1 MADTLLFETDP
12 RIGLSSNEAKKQL
25 LKFGPNIL
33 IPKSPFAALLHGLK
47 SLADPMVLLL
57 LLAALVYFLL
67 GEIRDGWVLVGS
79 IVPILAVD
87 LALEARTGRALKKI
101 RELTAPTALVV
112 RDGVEKV
119 VQSETLVPGDVLVM
133 KEGDILPVDGVLAE
147 SNNVEMDESPLTG
160 ESIPV
165 PKDSSG
171 MESSNVYAGTSVLSG
186 QGKAHVTA
194 TGRET
199 RYGQIGHLLTEIK
212 EERTPLQKKID
223 RLVVRLLA
231 WAVFVCL
238 LVFAIEFYRGS
249 GWGRSFLFAV
259 SLAIAAVPE
268 EFPVVFTL
276 YLTMG
281 VFRLARKKTLIRR
294 MAGVETLGAT
304 TVICADKTGTLT
316 EGKLTVAEHPEGEND
331 ELFWKTIVMAC
342 EPNPTDQLE
351 KELVAHAREH
361 GIEPKEIFDEWKL
374 VRDYPFNVKGKYMS
388 HVWRSSAGGFVICA
402 KGAVEGILAR
412 CEGNGEG
419 RKKLQ
424 EENEKLAN
432 TGMRVIAVAFGQLPV
447 FSESREENERHLA
460 CLGVVGFSDPPRP
473 EVARAAAECRQ
484 AGVRVVMVTGDH
496 PLTAHHIAETVGLEH
511 EDDQIVTGL
520 ELEKLNEE
528 EFSRRASRANIF
540 ARVLPHHK
548 HRLVAALKKRG
559 EIVAMTGDGIND
571 ALALKEAHIGVAMG
585 VRGTEVARE
594 AATMVLLDDNF
605 QTIVEAV
612 KEGRQIFSKIE
623 KAFRYLITFHTPI
636 VFLAVAVP
644 LLGLPLLL
652 LPVVIIWL
660 ELIMHPTVALVFEA
674 DRGDPEAMKKP
685 PLDPNRPIL
694 PASELTISV
703 LTGLSIGLAV
713 LGLYWYELASG
724 ALAAGARGMA
734 VASLVIAEV
743 FLVTIELSRKGV
755 TIALKNHFFWITRV
769 LTISVLLSFIYLP
782 PMAQAMQLAPIHF
795 QDWLKV
801 LAVALFS
808 TFLVEGVLYFRR
820 RKKGGNLKVST
831 AQNS

>member
-1 MADTLLFETDP
+1 MTADRPFETDP
-12 RIGLSSNEAKKQL
+12 NIGLSSAEAKKRL
-25 LKFGPNIL
+25 LEFGPNIL
-33 IPKSPFAALLHGLK
+33 VPHSPFAALWHWLK
-47 SLADPMVLLL
+47 TLSDPMILLL

-67 GEIRDGWVLVGS
+67 GETRDGWVLVGS
-79 IVPILAVD
+79 IIPILLVD
-87 LALEARTGRALKKI
+87 LTLETRTGRTLEKI
-101 RELTAPTALVV
+101 RRLTAPTAHVI
-112 RDGVEKV
+112 RNGIEKTV
-119 VQSETLVPGDVLVM
+119 PTETLVPGDMLVIE
-133 KEGDILPVDGVLAE
+133 EGDILPADGILVE
-147 SNNVEMDESPLTG
+147 SYNIEMDEAALTG

-171 MESSNVYAGTSVLSG
+171 TEESKVFAGTSVVSG
-186 QGKAHVTA
+186 QGKAVISA
-194 TGRET
+194 TGRKT

-212 EERTPLQKKID
+212 EARTPLQKKID
-223 RLVVRLLA
+223 RLVGQLLA
-231 WAVFVCL
+231 GAVFVCL
-238 LVFAIEFYRGS
+238 LVFAIQFYRGA
-249 GWGRSFLFAV
+249 GWGKAFLSAV

-281 VFRLARKKTLIRR
+281 VFRLARKKVLIRR

-331 ELFWKTIVMAC
+331 LLFWQTIVMAC

-351 KELVAHAREH
+351 KALVAHAREH
-361 GIEPKEIFDEWKL
+361 GILPEKIFAEWKL
-374 VRDYPFNVKGKYMS
+374 AQDYPFDLRGKYMS
-388 HVWRSSAGGFVICA
+388 HVWRNFSGELVIGA
-402 KGAVEGILAR
+402 KGAVEGILSR
-412 CEGNGEG
+412 CREAGEA
-419 RKKLQ
+419 RKKF
-424 EENEKLAN
+424 EKEKEMLAI
-432 TGMRVIAVAFGQLPV
+432 TGMRVIAVAYGKLSR
-447 FSESREENERHLA
+447 FSESREENEKNLT

-473 EVARAAAECRQ
+473 EVARSIEECRK

-496 PLTAHHIAETVGLEH
+496 PLTAHHIAEAVGLEH
-511 EDDQIVTGL
+511 EDDQIVTGP
-520 ELEKLNEE
+520 ELEKLNEV
-528 EFSRRASRANIF
+528 EFGRRAASANIF

-548 HRLVAALKKRG
+548 HRLVAVLKKQG

-636 VFLAVAVP
+636 IFLAVAVP

-674 DRGDPEAMKKP
+674 DRGDPEAMRKP
-685 PLDPNRPIL
+685 PSDPKRPVL
-694 PASELTISV
+694 PASELTFSV

-713 LGLYWYELASG
+713 LSLYWFELSSG
-724 ALAAGARGMA
+724 ILTSQARAMA

-743 FLVTIELSRKGV
+743 FLVTIELSRRNL
-755 TIALKNHFFWITRV
+755 TDTLKNRFFWVTRV
-769 LTISVLLSFIYLP
+769 LTIGALIFFIYSP
-782 PMAQAMQLAPIHF
+782 PMAQAMQLAPFYFHE
-795 QDWLKV
+795 WLKV

-820 RKKGGNLKVST
+820 RKKVET
-831 AQNS
+831 